1 MWNPKEGPDYVAPMM
16 YYSNFNS
23 YWPYTITPPPRME
36 LQVGG
41 EAANVLRKLHEE
53 AGWPASRIILT
64 YQSFDAARSR
74 TSGNNTLLPLLG
86 KLLSNNSLDV
96 KIYGEPYTFT
106 GPYAGVLGWPSQC
119 GAGDLRC
126 WPAACGLDGQSDKDG
141 RCWPEAD
148 RTNMREVVKA
158 AKEHGV
164 RGLG

>member
-1 MWNPKEGPDYVAPMM
+1 M
-16 YYSNFNS
+16 
-23 YWPYTITPPPRME
+23 
-36 LQVGG
+36 
-41 EAANVLRKLHEE
+41 
-53 AGWPASRIILT
+53 
-64 YQSFDAARSR
+64 
-74 TSGNNTLLPLLG
+74 G

-106 GPYAGVLGWPSQC
+106 GPYAGVLGWPAQ
-119 GAGDLRC
+119 
-126 WPAACGLDGQSDKDG
+126 CGLDGQSDKDG